1 MPFLDSHAATGKGK
15 GKGGVF
21 GIGKGKDANTAQREH
36 SAFVL
41 QKKRFVPN
49 KRCLARGL
57 FQSMFF
63 FGRGGTRKG
72 GWCYKKRCFL

>member
-15 GKGGVF
+15 GKSGVF

-41 QKKRFVPN
+41 Q
-49 KRCLARGL
+49 GH
-57 FQSMFF
+57 
-63 FGRGGTRKG
+63 
-72 GWCYKKRCFL
+72 